1 MSMPAPDPHPP
12 DVPILRAAGLVKQFA
27 GRRVVDGVDLQCR
40 AGQVLG
46 LLGANGAGKTTTLR
60 LCAGFL
66 QPDAGTIHV
75 AGIDRRADP
84 EAAARRV
91 GVCTPDDTFDSDFTV
106 RGNLEQL
113 SRYFRPRPPAV
124 KERIAALLER
134 FGLDRYANA
143 KPDILSGGYRRRLM
157 LARALIHEPHLL
169 FLDEPTT
176 GLDPQAR
183 LEVWELIDALRRDGL
198 ALVLTTHDMDEAER
212 LADELLILRE
222 GRGVATGSSR
232 AVLGDLVGEHVL
244 VLDARNPAAET
255 VRTWARQAGLPEP
268 TQVLSTL
275 HLALDGPGL
284 ARFSARFGDLRFEVR
299 PPTLDDLFLKLAE
312 KS

>member
-1 MSMPAPDPHPP
+1 MLWAT
-12 DVPILRAAGLVKQFA
+12 GLVKSFA
-27 GRRVVDGVDLQCR
+27 GRRVVDGIDLQCR

-60 LCAGFL
+60 LCSGFL
-66 QPDAGTIHV
+66 QPDAGTIRV

-91 GVCTPDDTFDSDFTV
+91 GVCTQDDTFDSDFTV
-106 RGNLEQL
+106 RGNLEPM
-113 SRYFRPRPPAV
+113 SRYFRPRPPAL
-124 KERIAALLER
+124 KARIAALLER
-134 FGLDRYANA
+134 FGLDRYADA

-157 LARALIHEPHLL
+157 LARALIHDPHLL

-198 ALVLTTHDMDEAER
+198 ALVLTTHYMDEAER

-222 GRGVATGSSR
+222 GRVMAAGSSR
-232 AVLGDLVGEHVL
+232 AVLGDWVGEHVL
-244 VLDARNPAAET
+244 VLDARNPAAEA
-255 VRTWARQAGLPEP
+255 VREWARQAGLPEP
-268 TQVLSTL
+268 TRVLSTL

-284 ARFSARFGDLRFEVR
+284 ARFSARFGDLRFEIR